1 MFTLWMTSEAPCV
14 DSAGMQ
20 LNPIDSGRNYNTT
33 IIFMMFNFAILRE
46 NKHLKCYNHYSFK
59 SRCVKLT
66 ASPTIL
72 KTICKQFN
80 Y

>member
-33 IIFMMFNFAILRE
+33 ILFMMFNFATPRGEKNIQ
-46 NKHLKCYNHYSFK
+46 NC
-59 SRCVKLT
+59 T
-66 ASPTIL
+66 TITSL
-72 KTICKQFN
+72 QVSV
-80 Y
+80 